1 MTADASLVRNR
12 RLLVA
17 LLVVAYTLN
26 FIDRQIAGILA
37 EPIKHDLNLSDKQ
50 LGWLGGTAFA
60 LFYTV
65 LAIPIARFADR
76 SDRSIGLTIG
86 LALWSLATGV
96 FANAHNYAQRFLST
110 MSLG

>member
-1 MTADASLVRNR
+1 MSGVTATLTR
-12 RLLVA
+12 RRGLLVA
-17 LLVVAYTLN
+17 LLVVAYTFN

-65 LAIPIARFADR
+65 LAIPIARYADR
-76 SDRSIGLTIG
+76 SDRSIVLTIG
-86 LALWSLATGV
+86 SETLA
-96 FANAHNYAQRFLST
+96 
-110 MSLG
+110 